1 MRSSAALPVLFLA
14 LSSSRCLFCR
24 WLASR
29 CATRRRQCH
38 RLEGRLSEM
47 GSRVAARASRSE
59 FVERQREK
67 RKRMAELSMPGPFFL
82 PSVFTSISH
91 PVLCSR
97 CGCRFIHW
105 FRSLL
110 FPSPAELASS
120 LLLHPRPS
128 HTATCRAQASIQ
140 VSTLS
145 RERLE
150 TGCRLFY
157 GVRFMR
163 AAFDRVRSAMV

>member
-1 MRSSAALPVLFLA
+1 MRSSAALCALSRSVILA
-14 LSSSRCLFCR
+14 LSFLQVAGFAMCHTTSS
-24 WLASR
+24 
-29 CATRRRQCH
+29 CH

-59 FVERQREK
+59 FVEHQREK